1 MQYDLQ
7 YLIFDLDLGSRS
19 GQGHNVTNKVMLHIV
34 GILGSRQTH
43 RHRLLGSRSNGASVI
58 GDFLNG

>member
-43 RHRLLGSRSNGASVI
+43 RHRLLGSRSNGA
-58 GDFLNG
+58 